1 MENFRNYYEILGVD
15 PSASIEEIKKA
26 YRRLARKYHPDLNPG
41 DQKAEEKFKDLGEAY
56 EVLSD
61 PEKRAQ
67 YNQFARYW
75 QPKGFAGR
83 SMWRPGAKTWN
94 PRGTNGKQGT
104 ASATSRSGKSDRKV
118 DISQFSDFN
127 VFVEELL
134 GQKRTASR
142 PYNSEYGSQGA
153 KRGQS
158 TTRKSTTSDDFRPGR
173 VKTQYTV
180 TSRSAAQ
187 QRDVEAHLTIPLEK
201 AYRGGRERIRLE
213 DGRSLEVDMPPAT
226 NTGQRVRVKGQGIG
240 GGDLYLKITIAPHKF
255 FQLQGQDIYCKVPIT
270 PAEAALGG
278 MVEVPTIDGWV
289 KMHVPAGVQSG
300 QCLRLAGK
308 GYPDEQGERGDQ
320 LVEIQVVVPKELG
333 NQERELYEK
342 LRQAE
347 TFQPR
352 SNLI

>member
-1 MENFRNYYEILGVD
+1 MENFRNYYEILEVD

-56 EVLSD
+56 EVLAD

-67 YNQFARYW
+67 YDRFARYW

-83 SMWRPGAKTWN
+83 GMWRSGPKTWN
-94 PRGTNGKQGT
+94 PRGANGRQTT
-104 ASATSRSGKSDRKV
+104 AKSTSRSAKSDNKV

-134 GQKRTASR
+134 GQRRHTSR
-142 PYNSEYGSQGA
+142 QDNNDYESQS
-153 KRGQS
+153 RRSTS
-158 TTRKSTTSDDFRPGR
+158 TTRKSSSDDFRPGR
-173 VKTQYTV
+173 VKNQYTV
-180 TSRSAAQ
+180 GARNSSQ
-187 QRDVEAHLTIPLEK
+187 KRDVEAHLTIPLEK

-308 GYPDEQGERGDQ
+308 GYPDEQEERGDQ